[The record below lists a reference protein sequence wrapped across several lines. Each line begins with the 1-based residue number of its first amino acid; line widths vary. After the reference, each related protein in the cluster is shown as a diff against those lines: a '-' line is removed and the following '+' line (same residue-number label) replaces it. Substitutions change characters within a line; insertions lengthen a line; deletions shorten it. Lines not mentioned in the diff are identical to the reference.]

1 LIKKIFFIILLI
13 TTSLSPLQRH
23 CVEASQPP
31 QPAKPVIA
39 QWSDNTATGE
49 RAENSTGLL
58 EALNREEAFERESGG
73 RKRGPRH
80 KPHGPE
86 TEGGEEAEKS
96 RKPQSG
102 KDKVVSTETKDVGKE
117 EHKSVAEVKLLPAS
131 GSVSLFFDDAD
142 IYEVAHT
149 IFGEILKVNYLIDP
163 KVSGRITFRSVR
175 PIKKTDLLPVVSTL
189 FRLNGVSIVEEAGIY
204 RIIPLTEISSEPVEV
219 DFGRSSEALKVRGR
233 SIIQIIPLNF
243 VSSSDMKTILTPFL
257 TKGATIT
264 EVPGRNLLIIADTD
278 ENMKRLLQIVE
289 TFDDEVFED
298 VKVEMFVFKNFNV
311 RDVMDSLRGVFPLFP
326 TDEKGALKVR
336 ILPIEKL
343 NALLVVAPNEKYLEH
358 IRKWVKLIDAT
369 FEGASPK
376 IYVYPLQNSKADHV
390 AEILQQILFGGGGN
404 VPRSKTPAKGTKKTE
419 GKSTPPAPPVRR
431 PVSSISPLEEP
442 LVSKGTKIF
451 PDEITNSLII
461 LTTPSDYPL
470 IEEAI
475 KKIDTVPRQVLIEVL
490 VAEVT
495 LGDKLRFGIEWFLK
509 SHFNI
514 GNTELTGFTGFGS
527 DQLSF
532 DTENPLSTSNF
543 TFAAVD
549 TADVVRGLLQ
559 SLASESKVKVLA
571 SPHILVSDNREAKIQ
586 VGKQVPVQTSTS
598 TTASGETVTSIQYRD
613 TGVVLTVKPQINES
627 GLVSLEIK
635 QEVSS
640 VDPEAGV
647 SGNPIIS
654 NRTAETN
661 IVAQDKQTIVI
672 GGLIQENESTVRE
685 GIPLLKDI
693 PILGLFFGYTSKEKQ
708 RTELVVMITP
718 RVVRSIDEAGLVT
731 EEFQNKLKGL
741 KNTLKTMTE
750 STRQ

>member
-1 LIKKIFFIILLI
+1 MRYNMQKLFDGGSLRNISSFLIALIVIFSLILG
-13 TTSLSPLQRH
+13 TSSAGMSLD
-23 CVEASQPP
+23 SQ
-31 QPAKPVIA
+31 VDHMIIA
-39 QWSDNTATGE
+39 QLFEGATGSKQKTTE
-49 RAENSTGLL
+49 SEGEKAPGELFKRHLKQQTAEQGKKEKKPSETVQ
-58 EALNREEAFERESGG
+58 REEPQKESIARFEMIS
-73 RKRGPRH
+73 
-80 KPHGPE
+80 
-86 TEGGEEAEKS
+86 
-96 RKPQSG
+96 
-102 KDKVVSTETKDVGKE
+102 
-117 EHKSVAEVKLLPAS
+117 AS

-142 IYEVAHT
+142 IYEVTHT

-175 PIKKTDLLPVVSTL
+175 PIKRQDVLPVISML

-204 RIIPLTEISSEPVEV
+204 RIIPLTEVSKEPVEI
-219 DFGRSSEALKVRGR
+219 DFGRSSNDLEIMGR

-243 VSSSDMKTILTPFL
+243 VSSAEMKTILQPFL
-257 TKGATIT
+257 TKGATIM

-311 RDVMDSLRGVFPLFP
+311 RDAMDSLRGVFPLFP

-336 ILPIEKL
+336 VLPIEKL
-343 NALLVVAPNEKYLEH
+343 NALLVVAPNKEYLEH
-358 IRKWVKLIDAT
+358 IRKWVNLIDAT

-390 AEILQQILFGGGGN
+390 AEILQQILFGGGGS
-404 VPRSKTPAKGTKKTE
+404 VSRPKTPVKTKGTR
-419 GKSTPPAPPVRR
+419 GKSPSPAPPAKR
-431 PVSSISPLEEP
+431 SLSISPLEEP

-470 IEEAI
+470 IEDAI
-475 KKIDTVPRQVLIEVL
+475 KKIDVVPRQVLIEVL

-509 SHFNI
+509 SHFSI
-514 GNTELTGFTGFGS
+514 DNTELTGFTGFGS

-532 DTENPLSTSNF
+532 DVENPLSISNF

-549 TADVVRGLLQ
+549 SADVVRGLLQ

-571 SPHILVSDNREAKIQ
+571 SPHIMVSDNREAKIQ

-598 TTASGETVTSIQYRD
+598 TTAGGETVTSIQYRD
-613 TGVVLTVKPQINES
+613 TGVVLTVKPQINEG

-661 IVAQDKQTIVI
+661 IVVQDKQTVVI
-672 GGLIQENESTVRE
+672 GGLIQENKSTVRE

-693 PILGLFFGYTSKEKQ
+693 PILGLFFGYTSQEEQ

-718 RVVRSIDEAGLVT
+718 HVVRSIDEAGTVT
-731 EEFQNKLKGL
+731 EEFKRKLKGL
-741 KNTLKTMTE
+741 KDTLKTETK
-750 STRQ
+750 STGE